1 MNDLPIGRIVGVFG
15 VRGELKCDPTS
26 AGRTLFLE
34 GATLS
39 CRLHSE
45 SRDVLLT
52 GVREHKGRLLLR
64 LAGVE
69 TVEDAL
75 ALTGAIFNAQRD
87 RLQLEPGEHFDADLV
102 GCELFDSAGVSVG
115 LVAAVEHYPA
125 SDMLIV
131 GGKMIP
137 MVREFIR
144 AVDTARKRI
153 EVDLPEGLLD

>member
-1 MNDLPIGRIVGVFG
+1 MSDLPIGRIVGVFG
-15 VRGELKCDPTS
+15 VKGELKCDPTS
-26 AGRTLFLE
+26 AGRTLFVD
-34 GATLS
+34 GATLQ
-39 CRLHSE
+39 CRLRGE
-45 SRDVLLT
+45 SRDAVLT

-69 TVEDAL
+69 TAEDAQ
-75 ALTGAIFNAQRD
+75 ALTGAIFHAQRD
-87 RLQLEPGEHFDADLV
+87 RLRLEPGEHFDADLV
-102 GCELFDSAGVSVG
+102 GCELFDSGGVSVG
-115 LVAAVEHYPA
+115 RVSAVEHYPA

-153 EVDLPEGLLD
+153 QVELPEGLLD

>member
-1 MNDLPIGRIVGVFG
+1 MNDLPIGRIIGVFG

-34 GATLS
+34 GATLQ
-39 CRLHSE
+39 CRLRGE
-45 SRDVLLT
+45 SRDMLLT

-69 TVEDAL
+69 TAEDAL
-75 ALTGAIFNAQRD
+75 ALTGAVFQAQRD

-102 GCELFDSAGVSVG
+102 GCELFDSAGVSIG
-115 LVAAVEHYPA
+115 LVSAVEHYPA

-131 GGKMIP
+131 DGKMIP

-144 AVDTARKRI
+144 TVDTARRRI
-153 EVDLPEGLLD
+153 EVELPEGLLD